1 MKEMTTKEGTVL
13 DGRYKFLEKVGS
25 GGMAEVYKARD
36 MVLNRIV
43 AVKILRDSL
52 ASDADFIERFN
63 KEAQRAAGLSHP
75 NIVSIYDVGETE
87 GLHYI
92 VMEYVS
98 RETLKNQLQKSKRL
112 NVRESLRIVKDIA
125 RALAHAHSNNIVHC
139 DIKPHNIL
147 VAPDG
152 QVKVADFGIARAVSS
167 ATMSFT
173 GDVVGSVHYFSPE
186 QAQGISIT
194 PKTDIYSLGVVF
206 YELLSGKLPF
216 TGETSVSIA
225 LKHLEE
231 EVPSIRKEN
240 PEVPAIVE
248 AIIARALEKEVE
260 RRPDANE
267 LVEMI
272 NKAEDELYNSGEDDL
287 DDVTR
292 VLSRAD
298 AELLAKT
305 SADKAE
311 QDSGRPLYQKLTI
324 VAAVLILL
332 IGGFFAG
339 TYIMLGKFWVVAE
352 VNVPNVV
359 GKQVAEAKKIIEGE
373 KLRVTVKKVFNA
385 DKKPGEVLF
394 QEPEAGRRV
403 KEDRNIVITVSD
415 GGEMIEMPDVIG
427 LSRRD
432 AQTKLQKVGLKIGNV
447 YEKTHQGAVGNVLEQ
462 EPKPKSQILKGA
474 KVDLTI
480 SKAEIKMVVVP
491 KVIGQMSD
499 LAEASLLSQ
508 KLKLGS
514 VIEKES
520 KNKPGLV
527 ISQDP
532 PSGKEVAE
540 GTEVQIVVAKAPK
553 AGGTGTNPGIKDKD
567 GKKKQ

>member
-332 IGGFFAG
+332 TGGFFAG

-359 GKQVAEAKKIIEGE
+359 GKQVADAKKIIEGE

-553 AGGTGTNPGIKDKD
+553 AGGTGTNPGKKDKD

>member
-332 IGGFFAG
+332 TGGFFAG

>member
-462 EPKPKSQILKGA
+462 EPKSQILKGA

>member
-52 ASDADFIERFN
+52 ASDTDFIERFN

-332 IGGFFAG
+332 TGGFFAG

>member
-1 MKEMTTKEGTVL
+1 MKDMAKNEGTVL
-13 DGRYKFLEKVGS
+13 AGRYKFLERVGG
-25 GGMAEVYKARD
+25 GGMAEVYRARD

-43 AVKILRDSL
+43 AIKILRDSL
-52 ASDADFIERFN
+52 ASDADFIESFN
-63 KEAQRAAGLSHP
+63 REAQRAAGLSHP
-75 NIVSIYDVGETE
+75 NIVSIYDVGEND

-98 RETLKNQLQKSKRL
+98 RETLKNKLQANGKL
-112 NVRESLRIVKDIA
+112 PVQEALRIVKDIA
-125 RALAHAHSNNIVHC
+125 RALAHAHANNIVHC

-152 QVKVADFGIARAVSS
+152 QVKVTDFGIARAISS
-167 ATMSFT
+167 TTMSFT

-186 QAQGISIT
+186 QAKGIAIT

-206 YELLSGKLPF
+206 YELLVGKLPF
-216 TGETSVSIA
+216 TGDTSVSIA

-231 EVPSIRKEN
+231 EVPSIRKDN
-240 PEVPAIVE
+240 PEVPAFVE
-248 AIIARALEKEVE
+248 VIAAKALSKEVE
-260 RRPDANE
+260 RRPDASE
-267 LVEMI
+267 LIEMI
-272 NKAEDELYNSGEDDL
+272 NKAEEELYSNKDEDI

-298 AELLAKT
+298 AELLAKSGT
-305 SADKAE
+305 DE
-311 QDSGRPLYQKLTI
+311 GVNDGGRPLHQKLAI
-324 VAAVLILL
+324 VAAVLLLL

-339 TYIMLGKFWVVAE
+339 TYMMLGKFWVVAE
-352 VNVPNVV
+352 VDVPNVV
-359 GKQVAEAKKIIEGE
+359 GKQIDDAKKMLEGE
-373 KLRVTVKKVFNA
+373 KLRVTVKNVFNI

-403 KEDRNIVITVSD
+403 KQDRSIVLTVSS
-415 GGEMIEMPDVIG
+415 GGEMIEMPDVVG

-447 YEKTHQGAVGNVLEQ
+447 YEKTHKGEVGNVLEQ
-462 EPKPKSQILKGA
+462 EPKAKSKILKGA
-474 KVDLTI
+474 KVDLTV
-480 SKAEIKMVVVP
+480 SKAEVKMVVVP

-499 LAEASLLSQ
+499 LAEATLTTQ
-508 KLKLGS
+508 RLKLGS
-514 VIEKES
+514 VVEKES

-540 GTEVQIVVAKAPK
+540 GTEVNIVVAKAAK
-553 AGGTGTNPGIKDKD
+553 ESANNPDVKNKD
-567 GKKKQ
+567 GKKKG

>member
-332 IGGFFAG
+332 TGGFFAG

-352 VNVPNVV
+352 VHVPNVV
-359 GKQVAEAKKIIEGE
+359 GKQVADAKKIIEGE

>member
-1 MKEMTTKEGTVL
+1 MNDMTKQEGTVL
-13 DGRYKFLEKVGS
+13 DGRYKLLEKVGG

-43 AVKILRDSL
+43 AIKILRDSL
-52 ASDADFIERFN
+52 ASDSDFIERFN

-75 NIVSIYDVGETE
+75 NIVSIYDVGETD

-98 RETLKNQLQKSKRL
+98 RETLKNKLQVNKSL

-147 VAPDG
+147 VATDG
-152 QVKVADFGIARAVSS
+152 QVKVADFGIARAISS

-186 QAQGISIT
+186 QAQGLAIT
-194 PKTDIYSLGVVF
+194 PKTDVYSLGVVF
-206 YELLSGKLPF
+206 YELLCGKLPF

-231 EVPSIRKEN
+231 EMPSIRKEH
-240 PEVPAIVE
+240 PEIPAVVE
-248 AIIARALEKEVE
+248 AIAARALEKEVE

-267 LVEMI
+267 LVELI
-272 NKAEDELYNSGEDDL
+272 NKAEDELYNSGDEDI

-298 AELLAKT
+298 AELLAK
-305 SADKAE
+305 SGADNEENAA
-311 QDSGRPLYQKLTI
+311 GRPLYQKLAI

-332 IGGFFAG
+332 TGGFFAG
-339 TYIMLGKFWVVAE
+339 TYLMLGKFWVVAE
-352 VNVPNVV
+352 VDVPNVV
-359 GKQVAEAKKIIEGE
+359 GKQIADAKKIIESE
-373 KLRVTVKKVFNA
+373 KLRVSVKKVFNA
-385 DKKPGEVLF
+385 DKKPGEVIF

-403 KEDRNIVITVSD
+403 KQDRNIVLTVSD
-415 GGEMIEMPDVIG
+415 GGEMVEMPDVIG

-447 YEKTHQGAVGNVLEQ
+447 YEKSKKGEAGNVLEQ
-462 EPKPKSQILKGA
+462 EPKAKSQILKGS

-480 SKAEIKMVVVP
+480 SKPELQIVAVP

-499 LAEASLLSQ
+499 LAEATLISK
-508 KLKLGS
+508 KLKLGT
-514 VIEKES
+514 VTEKES

-532 PSGKEVAE
+532 PSGREVPE
-540 GTEVQIVVAKAPK
+540 GTEVNIVVAKAAK
-553 AGGTGTNPGIKDKD
+553 DNANNPVIKGKD
-567 GKKKQ
+567 GKKKG

>member
-92 VMEYVS
+92 VIEYVS

-152 QVKVADFGIARAVSS
+152 QVKVADFGIASAVSS

-332 IGGFFAG
+332 TGGFFAG

-359 GKQVAEAKKIIEGE
+359 GKQVADAKKIIGGE

>member
-248 AIIARALEKEVE
+248 DIIARALEKEVE

>member
-112 NVRESLRIVKDIA
+112 NVRESLRILKDIA

>member
-332 IGGFFAG
+332 TGGFFAG

-359 GKQVAEAKKIIEGE
+359 GKQVADAKKIIEGE

>member
-432 AQTKLQKVGLKIGNV
+432 AQTKLQRVGLKIGNV

>member
-553 AGGTGTNPGIKDKD
+553 AGGTGTNPGIKDRD